1 MKELREQISSKNL
14 RNLYLFYGEE
24 DYLKDYYTKSIRE
37 CISPDGGED
46 FNVLCINNNFDLTFF
61 ENFVNSPP
69 VFSDKKICI
78 IKNTGILKS
87 ISETEKE
94 RIKDAL
100 SNIMDYLV
108 IVFNE
113 QVIDKKGSLYK
124 LISKEGKVIEF
135 KYQKEVDLE
144 NWVRRFLQKEKM
156 SMSQSDITY
165 FLASVNSAMY
175 DILSEITKLV
185 NYKRSEKVITKEDI
199 DLVTTKSVESK
210 VFDMINYVQKN
221 DMEKAYKLLDDLKIL
236 KTEPVMLVSLI
247 FSEFSKIRKL
257 KLLMD
262 KMPANQAL
270 SEVGIRFFG
279 NEYIRKAKEIPL
291 KKIDEII
298 FNCQRCD
305 YEIKSGLIDKW
316 LGIKVLIGKSQL

>member
-1 MKELREQISSKNL
+1 
-14 RNLYLFYGEE
+14 
-24 DYLKDYYTKSIRE
+24 
-37 CISPDGGED
+37 
-46 FNVLCINNNFDLTFF
+46 
-61 ENFVNSPP
+61 
-69 VFSDKKICI
+69 
-78 IKNTGILKS
+78 
-87 ISETEKE
+87 
-94 RIKDAL
+94 
-100 SNIMDYLV
+100 
-108 IVFNE
+108 
-113 QVIDKKGSLYK
+113 
-124 LISKEGKVIEF
+124 
-135 KYQKEVDLE
+135 
-144 NWVRRFLQKEKM
+144 
-156 SMSQSDITY
+156 
-165 FLASVNSAMY
+165 MY

-185 NYKRSEKVITKEDI
+185 NYKRKEGVITKEDI
-199 DLVTTKSVESK
+199 DIITTKSVESK

-262 KMPANQAL
+262 KMPENQAL

-279 NEYIRKAKEIPL
+279 NEYIRKAKNIPL

-298 FNCQRCD
+298 FNCQKCD

>member
-1 MKELREQISSKNL
+1 MKELREEISSKNL

-37 CISPDGGED
+37 CVSPEGGED
-46 FNVLCINNNFDLTFF
+46 FNVLCLNNNFDLTSF

-69 VFSDKKICI
+69 VFNDKKICI
-78 IKNTGILKS
+78 IKNTGILKTV
-87 ISETEKE
+87 SETEKE
-94 RIKDAL
+94 RIKDAIL
-100 SNIMDYLV
+100 NIMDYLV

-113 QVIDKKGSLYK
+113 SVIDKKGSLYK
-124 LISKEGKVIEF
+124 TISKEGKVIEF

-144 NWVRRFLQKEKM
+144 NWVRRFLQKEKI

-185 NYKRSEKVITKEDI
+185 NYKRKEGVITRDDI
-199 DLVTTKSVESK
+199 DKVATKSVESK
-210 VFDMINYVQKN
+210 VFDMINYMQKN
-221 DMEKAYKLLDDLKIL
+221 NMEKAYKILDDLKIL
-236 KTEPVMLVSLI
+236 KTEPVMLVSVI

-262 KMPANQAL
+262 KMPQDKAL
-270 SEVGIRFFG
+270 LEVGIRFFG

-305 YEIKSGLIDKW
+305 YEIKSGLCDKW
-316 LGIKVLIGKSQL
+316 LSIKVLIGKSQL